1 MNLIFIKEKTKYLHL
16 INTHNIAPMRSIY
29 IYKIDNLNP
38 ALLYQTYC

>member
-1 MNLIFIKEKTKYLHL
+1 MNLIVIKKIKYLHL